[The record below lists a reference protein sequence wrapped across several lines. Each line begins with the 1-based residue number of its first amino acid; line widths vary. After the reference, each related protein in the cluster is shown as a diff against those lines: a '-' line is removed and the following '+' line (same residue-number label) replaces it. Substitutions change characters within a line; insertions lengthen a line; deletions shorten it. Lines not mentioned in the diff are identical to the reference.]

1 MRLVSFIVLGSA
13 ALAAAGAAVTVYP
26 SLASTEE
33 ATKPAV
39 VDARS
44 EPPMVATVD
53 AKRIGASE
61 RAFTGSVSARIQSN
75 LGFRVPGKIVERLVD
90 AGEEV
95 KAGQPLM
102 RVDDR
107 DLRLALT
114 AKLKAVDAARA
125 LAVQAR
131 ADEARYA
138 SLLRLGQAPRQR
150 YEQAKATLDTA
161 EGQLSAAEAEAD
173 VARNEADYAVL
184 VADADGSVVETL
196 GEPGQVVSAGQAVV
210 RLAHDGQREATVS
223 LPETVRPG
231 IGAAAEASIYGLGDR
246 RWPAVLRQLSSAADV
261 QTRTYE
267 ARFVLGGDAAAA
279 PIGSTVTVWIKDPVA
294 ARSAEVPI
302 GAILDENGTTG
313 VWVVDRASSKVNLR
327 PVTILELGEETAT
340 VSGLEP
346 GTPVAALGAHL
357 LHEGAAIRL
366 LAAKGF

>member
-1 MRLVSFIVLGSA
+1 MKPWFLIALGSA
-13 ALAAAGAAVTVYP
+13 ILVAAGGAVVVYP
-26 SLASTEE
+26 SLASTEPT
-33 ATKPAV
+33 AKPGLI
-39 VDARS
+39 DART
-44 EPPMVATVD
+44 EPPMVATVE
-53 AKRIGASE
+53 ARRIGASE
-61 RAFTGSVSARIQSN
+61 RAFTGSVAARIQSN

-90 AGEEV
+90 AGDEV

-102 RVDDR
+102 RIDER
-107 DLRLALT
+107 DLHLALT
-114 AKLKAVDAARA
+114 ARSKAADAARA
-125 LAVQAR
+125 VAVQAR
-131 ADEARYA
+131 ADEKRYA
-138 SLLRLGQAPRQR
+138 TLLKLGQSPRQR
-150 YEQAKATLDTA
+150 YEQAKAALDSA

-173 VARNEADYAVL
+173 VARNEAGYAVL

-223 LPETVRPG
+223 LPETVRPA
-231 IGAAAEASIYGLGDR
+231 IGSQAEASVYGLGDR
-246 RWPAVLRQLSSAADV
+246 RWTATLRQLSSAADA

-267 ARFVLGGDAAAA
+267 ARFVLDGEAADA

-294 ARSAEVPI
+294 ANSAEVPI

-313 VWVVDRASSKVNLR
+313 VWVVDRAASKVSLR

-346 GTPVAALGAHL
+346 GTLVAALGAHL